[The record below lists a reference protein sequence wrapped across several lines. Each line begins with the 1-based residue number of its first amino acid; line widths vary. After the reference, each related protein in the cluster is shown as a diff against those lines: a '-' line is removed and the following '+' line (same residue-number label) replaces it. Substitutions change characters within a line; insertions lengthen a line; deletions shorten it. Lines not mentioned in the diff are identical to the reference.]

1 MTSTKRVFRKL
12 LATTFFLV
20 AVWPAVSDGREGF
33 YLGAGGASQSVSGDL
48 DGTKSF
54 SDSSGTVVI
63 LPGKPES
70 GTGTAVEI
78 GYGFNQNFAL
88 EYLFTSTSHSSTHSF
103 IRGDNTSNATL
114 TAALFG
120 ARVTLPVGESLEIF
134 GRLGLGVYSAEFET
148 FALSGRVVAPGVF
161 LISSR
166 TSTEFNGSGLGF
178 GVGAEFF
185 LGSLGIEAGATIH
198 NADLDEATGAG
209 TGGTLP
215 SALSTTITTVNL
227 IIAYHF
233 GTGSAPTS
241 Q

>member
-1 MTSTKRVFRKL
+1 MKSTRKILGGL
-12 LATTFFLV
+12 LAIAFFLV
-20 AVWPAVSDGREGF
+20 AVWPAVSNGREGF

-48 DGTKSF
+48 DGTKNF
-54 SDSSGTVVI
+54 SDSSGNVLI
-63 LPGKPES
+63 LAGKPES
-70 GTGTAVEI
+70 GSGIAILI
-78 GYGFNQNFAL
+78 GFGFNENIAF
-88 EYLFTSTSHSSTHSF
+88 EYLFTSTSHASTHSF
-103 IRGDNTSNATL
+103 IKGDNTSNATL

-166 TSTEFNGSGLGF
+166 SSAEFSGSGLGLGL
-178 GVGAEFF
+178 GVEFF

-198 NADLDEATGAG
+198 NADFDEATGAG

-215 SALSTTITTVNL
+215 SALSTTITTANL

-233 GTGSAPTS
+233 GSE
-241 Q
+241 